1 MSDLEYHGVLD
12 HCIWSYNTDCET
24 HDSEQD
30 IPISIGIQP
39 GWRDR
44 MHAFVERGPYWCDGN
59 DDQDHNDHRRVNLD
73 LWQRSFCH
81 VVIETLFDAD
91 QSGGAFITEKTYKC
105 LKYGQ
110 PFVIVGTAGSLA
122 LLRDR
127 GYRVF
132 DQVIDNSYDLIRDDT
147 QRWLAVR
154 ELLKSLKTQLGES
167 WFLRCLPDLQH
178 NQQHFMR
185 QQGGAVELLW
195 QRLAT
200 NSHTI

>member
-91 QSGGAFITEKTYKC
+91 QSGGAFITEKTYKPIAFFH
-105 LKYGQ
+105 
-110 PFVIVGTAGSLA
+110 PFVVAGEYHTLQR
-122 LLRDR
+122 LRDL
-127 GYRVF
+127 GFETFGNYM
-132 DQVIDNSYDLIRDDT
+132 DESYDNCVLPA
-147 QRWLAVR
+147 QRIDAMIT
-154 ELLKSLKTQLGES
+154 SLKELYNRPYRDNKIEAMYA
-167 WFLRCLPDLQH
+167 H
-178 NQQHFMR
+178 AAKN
-185 QQGGAVELLW
+185 VEIY
-195 QRLAT
+195 RKVCKGKDT
-200 NSHTI
+200 FFFPKRRK